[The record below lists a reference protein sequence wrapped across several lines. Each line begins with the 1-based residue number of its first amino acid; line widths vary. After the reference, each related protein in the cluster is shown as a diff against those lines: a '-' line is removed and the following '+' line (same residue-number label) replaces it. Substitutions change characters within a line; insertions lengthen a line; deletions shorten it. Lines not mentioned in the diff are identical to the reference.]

1 MFFLFLFIF
10 FASYF
15 LFFTTVQAQCPVCV
29 VTVGGGMLLA
39 QKLGIDDFL
48 ASLWLSALTTSIAY
62 WLATKATLK
71 FFQNPYFVSLLLYL
85 TVLIYFKIT
94 DQIGTP
100 SNTLLGIDKLVF
112 GTTVGLLTMFFANW
126 FYPYIKAKNGNKT
139 PFPYAKVAIPLV
151 SLLLVTSFFKLT
163 FKL

>member
-100 SNTLLGIDKLVF
+100 SNTLLGIDNLVF